1 MSETVAEDLAALPRL
16 YDACEAVLG
25 GRRRHFADDRVRGGL
40 SSGLNLH
47 EGALRARS
55 RMLAVLASWSGLVA
69 SERGVSPPRRR
80 EVGVLAPFLLSH
92 VDWLAGH
99 DAADDFAEEIAAIA
113 ADARQASRVDSSV
126 RRRDVG
132 RCSRAACGRPVWATL
147 RTGGPVG
154 VRCEAG
160 HDLPAHQWL
169 LLGGVA

>member
-1 MSETVAEDLAALPRL
+1 MSETVAEDLAVLPRL

-40 SSGLNLH
+40 SRGLNLH

-55 RMLAVLASWSGLVA
+55 RMLTVLASWSGLVA

-92 VDWLAGH
+92 VDWLTGHPAAG
-99 DAADDFAEEIAAIA
+99 DFA
-113 ADARQASRVDSSV
+113 
-126 RRRDVG
+126 
-132 RCSRAACGRPVWATL
+132 CSRPVWATL
-147 RTGGPVG
+147 RTGDPVS

>member
-1 MSETVAEDLAALPRL
+1 MSETVAEDLAVLPRL

-40 SSGLNLH
+40 SRGLNLH

-55 RMLAVLASWSGLVA
+55 RMLTVLASWSGLVA

-92 VDWLAGH
+92 VDWLTGHPAAG
-99 DAADDFAEEIAAIA
+99 DFAEEIAAVV
-113 ADARQASRVDSSV
+113 ADARQVSRVDSSV
-126 RRRDVG
+126 RRDVG
-132 RCSRAACGRPVWATL
+132 RCSRAACSRPVWATL
-147 RTGGPVG
+147 RTGDPVS